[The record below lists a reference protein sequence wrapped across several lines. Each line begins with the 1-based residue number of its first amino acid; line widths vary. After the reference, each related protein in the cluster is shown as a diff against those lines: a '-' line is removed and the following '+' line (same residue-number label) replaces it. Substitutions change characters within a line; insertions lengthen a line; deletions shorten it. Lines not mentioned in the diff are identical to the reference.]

1 MITGFRIAGTR
12 CLINDWNDNNW
23 SIIII
28 CVGKAVKANLSAD
41 LSEFNPVV
49 SSTQDLDQ

>member
-1 MITGFRIAGTR
+1 MITGYRIAGTR
-12 CLINDWNDNNW
+12 CIINDWNDNW
-23 SIIII
+23 SMIII

-49 SSTQDLDQ
+49 SSNQDLDQ